1 MRMLSC
7 CLALVLVPALW
18 ADSEREAKPL
28 TPEEAAKHVNEKCT
42 VVLEVKSTGATRDKS
57 MIFLNSTANFRDAK
71 NFTVVIDRKA
81 LEQFKKDKIDDPA
94 AHFKGKTIRV
104 SGTVALFREHP
115 QIKVEDPKQIRI
127 VEKKKE
133 KE

>member
-1 MRMLSC
+1 MRTLML
-7 CLALVLVPALW
+7 LVALVLVPALR
-18 ADSEREAKPL
+18 ADAEKDAKPL

-42 VVLEVKSTGATRDKS
+42 VALEVKSTGATRDKS
-57 MIFLNSTANFRDAK
+57 MIFLNSAAKFRDAK

-81 LEQFKKDKIDDPA
+81 IAKFQQAKIEDPA

-104 SGTVALFREHP
+104 TGTVTLFREHP
-115 QIKVEDPKQIRI
+115 EIKVDDPKQISV

-133 KE
+133 KK

>member
-1 MRMLSC
+1 MRILSC

-18 ADSEREAKPL
+18 ADSEKDAKPL

-57 MIFLNSTANFRDAK
+57 MIFLNSAANFRDAK
-71 NFTVVIDRKA
+71 NFTVVIDQKA
-81 LEQFKKDKIDDPA
+81 LEKFKKDKVEDPA

-104 SGTVALFREHP
+104 TGTVTLFREHP
-115 QIKVEDPKQIRI
+115 QIKVEDPKQIRV